1 MCQVEEEYNEH
12 LETKPVLR
20 VSRTC
25 VKCKE
30 NTAVLI
36 IRVGDAFC
44 RTLRRGQAVEA
55 KKPRP
60 PSPQPLLPAPPGVY
74 RGVPRPVETCSLS
87 SVLLVC
93 PRASSLLDIDP
104 SHRLQLLRGYTEA
117 FPGQSRH
124 VVSPACSWSA
134 PGPPPRWTCPEH
146 LTREASRRLPDQ
158 TPEPPQLAPL
168 DVEEQRLHSE
178 SLPDVFSLPDSV
190 LEPVYG
196 GPEGSDLSYKAAV
209 DQYIQQNK
217 VKQRAQDSAIRE
229 AHEAIDRLS
238 VQSQCSPDHRL
249 ALERLFSSLK
259 TLTAKEDMLQTLR
272 QHVILHTARMKGYAK
287 VMMGD
292 SCTRLAVKLLSNISL
307 GRGAALAADTGFS
320 DPRYG
325 DVVIVRP
332 MRDYSS
338 KEIAFYNMLFGVQSI
353 FIPGLDTKVP
363 DKASIQRL
371 TESFV
376 IKLQADFP
384 STVSTIYRTSE
395 KLHTSCPQLNTTE
408 PAAKCLLCLCALD
421 TKADEASA
429 FNATQLSERLSERK
443 AQRDSSSSNLTVNSS
458 SSCGR
463 EGGCASDGCCSTLR
477 AAVST
482 DLKSLLCYSCRLT
495 IKDMTEV
502 DTLPRYIT
510 SEAEKRQRRAQM
522 KQEISEFLLQDE
534 DEAEEE

>member
-44 RTLRRGQAVEA
+44 RNCFKEYFVHKFRAMLGKNRVIF
-55 KKPRP
+55 
-60 PSPQPLLPAPPGVY
+60 PG
-74 RGVPRPVETCSLS
+74 EK
-87 SVLLVC
+87 VLLAVSGG
-93 PRASSLLDIDP
+93 PASSSMLAQVQEGLSRDAPKRLRFTPGIIYIDE
-104 SHRLQLLRGYTEA
+104 GGA
-117 FPGQSRH
+117 CGQSAEEREKAVVQLEDIFRKTGFPYF
-124 VVSPACSWSA
+124 VVS
-134 PGPPPRWTCPEH
+134 
-146 LTREASRRLPDQ
+146 L
-158 TPEPPQLAPL
+158 
-168 DVEEQRLHSE
+168 EQ
-178 SLPDVFSLPDSV
+178 VFSLPDSV

-229 AHEAIDRLS
+229 AHEAIDRHS

-408 PAAKCLLCLCALD
+408 PTAKCLLCLCALD